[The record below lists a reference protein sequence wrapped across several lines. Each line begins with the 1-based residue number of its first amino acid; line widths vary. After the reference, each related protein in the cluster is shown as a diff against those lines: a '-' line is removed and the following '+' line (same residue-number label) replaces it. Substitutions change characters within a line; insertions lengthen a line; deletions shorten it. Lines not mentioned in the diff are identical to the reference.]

1 MKNGIKR
8 YLSVLLAC
16 IMLFSII
23 ACQHLR
29 PEVEVEPEQEDLI
42 QEQTQDPSTTISEDD
57 QPVFLTESS
66 ISLGELANNLIQ
78 DFTENQTVEFQE
90 PMWNVPRDQDLV
102 MYFEFCVN
110 CDTDF
115 ETLHEVFSVFTDP
128 NLENV
133 IYTTWSVDTY
143 KLDTSLPEGHS
154 RVTFHAGREFPI
166 GRVFGRYVCFITKD
180 EAWIDHSGELFIHQ
194 GKHQTWGYT
203 SHLYLG
209 LFIDP
214 VTAEPLEKP
223 RVTIVNF
230 EDGALEA
237 PVSEFFITEDGRGG
251 FRWKEVEGADF
262 YLIVRVEPEI
272 NQRTDI
278 WPVAQTTD
286 TTWIHYDEF
295 LHMNIIFSATYNYAR
310 EEGAEIPNFAVV
322 AVNSETHSGPGNIH
336 NGELLLSRLPTRP
349 EACCLRHNL
358 EEVGER
364 FGFAQ
369 SISSLPMQSAL
380 VMADESIVQRRVIYD
395 PECCRIIMEIY
406 DPDTGD
412 HLLYVLAIC
421 YTIEGTSFKCSVKVE
436 NINIDTYQEE
446 LEELIQRVEDA
457 APRGG
462 TLKAPGLIVRDKD
475 LPSIADRSTNITINA
490 EDRIYANSALS
501 AFLAHNML
509 AGNETIDLSDFPE
522 SANLE
527 LLWDTFS
534 EAIYQNP
541 LILHVAGAR
550 TFPGSNM
557 LIVEY
562 RMPLDTIIYQQN
574 AIRQIVPRIIAEIIT
589 EDMTDLEKS
598 LAINQFL
605 VDTAEYDWDALDNA
619 EQFNFQ
625 RVDSRYYD
633 SFTAYGILINGVGV
647 CAGYA
652 DAFKLLADEAGLES
666 IVVTGYLEGFLPH
679 AWNRVNI
686 NGQWHTVDVTNNA
699 NDYLYN
705 IFLHL
710 PDHAARIVL
719 VEDDRF
725 VLSEFVHRYR
735 STSLDDEY
743 FYSTGR
749 FFDVDSVAS
758 ELAERVAENGN
769 ATLRTDFNLDDDTFL
784 DIIQEVVYLLG
795 MDMIYGFHWF
805 GAIFVTDGS

>member
-1 MKNGIKR
+1 MKTGIKR
-8 YLSVLLAC
+8 CLSMIFAC

-29 PEVEVEPEQEDLI
+29 PEVEIEPEQEDQI
-42 QEQTQDPSTTISEDD
+42 QEQIQDPPTTIPEED

-66 ISLGELANNLIQ
+66 ISVGELASNLIQ
-78 DFTENQTVEFQE
+78 DFTETRTVEFQE
-90 PMWNVPRDQDLV
+90 PMWNVLRDQDFT
-102 MYFEFCVN
+102 MYFEFCIF
-110 CDTDF
+110 CDADV
-115 ETLHEVFSVFTDP
+115 ENVSEIFSVYTDP
-128 NLENV
+128 NLENMV
-133 IYTTWSVDTY
+133 FSRSSVVTY
-143 KLDTSLPEGHS
+143 KSDTSLPEGHS
-154 RVTFHAGREFPI
+154 RITLHAGREFPV
-166 GRVFGRYVCFITKD
+166 GRVWGRYFSYETLD
-180 EAWIDHSGELFIHQ
+180 EAWVEHSGELFVHQ
-194 GKHQTWGYT
+194 SKHYTWGYV

-209 LFIDP
+209 VLLDP
-214 VTAEPLEKP
+214 VTAEPLERP
-223 RVTIVNF
+223 LATIVNF
-230 EDGALEA
+230 EDETLAA
-237 PVSEFFITEDGRGG
+237 PVSEFFVTEDGLGG

-262 YLIVRVEPEI
+262 YLIVRVETEI
-272 NQRTDI
+272 THRTEI
-278 WPVAQTTD
+278 WPVAKTRD
-286 TTWIHYDEF
+286 TTWIHPEQEF
-295 LHMNIIFSATYNYAR
+295 VNGIFSFAYTNSR
-310 EEGAEIPNFAVV
+310 EGNREIDNFAVI
-322 AVNSETHSGPGNIH
+322 AVNSETHSALGNTH
-336 NGELLLSRLPTRP
+336 SGALLASRLVSVT
-349 EACCLRHNL
+349 AFNL
-358 EEVGER
+358 EEDREVSER
-364 FGFAQ
+364 FGVVPT
-369 SISSLPMQSAL
+369 ISLLPMQRAL
-380 VMADESIVQRRVIYD
+380 RMADDSVVHRRPIYD
-395 PECCRIIMEIY
+395 AECCKLIY
-406 DPDTGD
+406 EVYDTDIGD
-412 HLLYVLAIC
+412 ILLYVLRIC
-421 YTIEGTSFKCSVKVE
+421 YTIEGTPFKFPIMIE
-436 NINIDTYQEE
+436 DIDPDTYQEE
-446 LEELIQRVEDA
+446 LEEFFQRMEDA

-462 TLKAPGLIVRDKD
+462 TLKAPGFVGRDKE
-475 LPSIADRSTNITINA
+475 LPSIADRPTDITINA

-501 AFLAHNML
+501 AFLAINML
-509 AGNETIDLSDFPE
+509 AGNEHIDLSDFPE

-574 AIRQIVPRIIAEIIT
+574 AIRQIVPRIIAKIIT

-598 LAINQFL
+598 IAINQFL
-605 VDTAEYDWDALDNA
+605 VDTAEYDWDALDSA

-625 RVDSRYYD
+625 RVDPRYYD

-710 PDHAARIVL
+710 PDYAAGVVL

-735 STSLDDEY
+735 SISLDDEY

-749 FFDVDSVAS
+749 FFDVDSIAS
-758 ELAERVAENGN
+758 ELAERVAETGS

-784 DIIQEVVYLLG
+784 DIIQEVVQLLD

-805 GAIFVTDGS
+805 GAIFLTDGS